1 MPDPTTTMCPLRK
14 RVVYENR
21 YPGNSDP
28 MVTVRTTDEFM
39 PCLGE
44 SCMWFRKSDITVGKY
59 AGHGRCAVEAGG
71 SSLAEGIAVD
81 VAER

>member
-1 MPDPTTTMCPLRK
+1 
-14 RVVYENR
+14 
-21 YPGNSDP
+21 